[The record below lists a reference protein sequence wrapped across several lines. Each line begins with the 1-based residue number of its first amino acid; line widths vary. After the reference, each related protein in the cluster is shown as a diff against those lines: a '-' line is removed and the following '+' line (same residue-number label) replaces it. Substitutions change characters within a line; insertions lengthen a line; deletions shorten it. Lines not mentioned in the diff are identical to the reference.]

1 MYYVLFHYIKK
12 AGKNWIPC
20 SIEPKVIEFLH
31 ESYGE
36 IFVDE
41 IIEVKAK
48 HRLGL
53 VVTEDYVR
61 SELEPEEEPE
71 SLVPIEVVDNAKAI
85 LREKKRK
92 LKELETEGP
101 SAMEKIIDETE
112 EDVIGAAAEGFA
124 EEGLTPEERTKKA
137 LSEAELLIEREK
149 EREKQRKKGWKLCTV
164 CNSNRVAPWNNKKIC
179 STCQTKRSTTRPYKR
194 REEAPGL

>member
-1 MYYVLFHYIKK
+1 MYYVLFHYKNKRGK
-12 AGKNWIPC
+12 AWIPC

-61 SELEPEEEPE
+61 SELEPEKEAE
-71 SLVPIEVVDNAKAI
+71 SLVPIDKDLDNAI

-92 LKELETEGP
+92 LKEIETEEP
-101 SAMEKIIDETE
+101 SAMKEDE
-112 EDVIGAAAEGFA
+112 VPVEGFA
-124 EEGLTPEERTKKA
+124 EEGLTPEERTKKV

-164 CNSNRVAPWNNKKIC
+164 CNSNRVAPWNKKQVC
-179 STCQTKRSTTRPYKR
+179 SPCQAERKTDRPYTRSK
-194 REEAPGL
+194 EFPGL